1 MDRDGTIYS
10 YAGQGSPHIR
20 PNDQYGGIAPGL
32 TNTNA
37 LGMEV
42 VAKDNNDVT
51 PAQIASAQKFIAD
64 NYPNTPIYGHG
75 EVNPGHKQ
83 ATEGMAIVSAI
94 RNDRGMAV
102 ASTPTTRPSVSLGG
116 GIAYAAAPPPGAT
129 VTPPPPPAPAAPSF
143 DPDATVP
150 HVLVPAPAPAEATV
164 GYPPAAPGP
173 AAGVIVPQRIPTL
186 RTPAPP
192 PLPGATA
199 PPGAAVLPGTNVDPA
214 TGLPLT
220 GRTYESKTGSETFTA
235 PPRGDA
241 RTQML
246 MRKYGI
252 TDWALAS
259 AKQIDDYMAEDR
271 ALKIQDDFDKAA
283 IARTQRAPSAE
294 EERISN
300 RYFMMKRNYD
310 DFLTQ
315 YPNPEDRAKFL
326 GLARAPWE
334 TLLERV
340 GWRNATAIRDFR
352 NAFASFSLES
362 LTDDRGK
369 AQPGFEGIAQTAPSA
384 SDSAPVFESNLQ
396 HFGDLLNDQ
405 ITLDTNTAALPVGAR
420 TPAVMQSLL
429 DQMRVNRDAARQA
442 ESQPPPE
449 APAAPPPPP
458 AATAA
463 PPPPAAAT
471 AQPWSPNWVH

>member
-1 MDRDGTIYS
+1 
-10 YAGQGSPHIR
+10 
-20 PNDQYGGIAPGL
+20 
-32 TNTNA
+32 
-37 LGMEV
+37 
-42 VAKDNNDVT
+42 
-51 PAQIASAQKFIAD
+51 
-64 NYPNTPIYGHG
+64 
-75 EVNPGHKQ
+75 
-83 ATEGMAIVSAI
+83 
-94 RNDRGMAV
+94 
-102 ASTPTTRPSVSLGG
+102 
-116 GIAYAAAPPPGAT
+116 
-129 VTPPPPPAPAAPSF
+129 
-143 DPDATVP
+143 
-150 HVLVPAPAPAEATV
+150 
-164 GYPPAAPGP
+164 
-173 AAGVIVPQRIPTL
+173 
-186 RTPAPP
+186 
-192 PLPGATA
+192 
-199 PPGAAVLPGTNVDPA
+199 
-214 TGLPLT
+214 
-220 GRTYESKTGSETFTA
+220 
-235 PPRGDA
+235 
-241 RTQML
+241 ML